1 MDGAAGV
8 PADSDHALPGLAGIV
23 GAQGFRG
30 RRMRSL
36 RRRVPG
42 GARAGSAHYWQPW
55 YCLLRVTSPF
65 IHCQS
70 RLNLGG
76 VVHFLQANRRRGLGG
91 AEAFNVRN
99 TPPLGQ
105 PNGSFGAAAF
115 GSIATTGD
123 PRVFELVLRVK
134 F

>member
-1 MDGAAGV
+1 
-8 PADSDHALPGLAGIV
+8 
-23 GAQGFRG
+23 
-30 RRMRSL
+30 
-36 RRRVPG
+36 
-42 GARAGSAHYWQPW
+42 
-55 YCLLRVTSPF
+55 VTSPF

-76 VVHFLQANRRRGLGG
+76 VVHFLQADRRRGLGG